1 MKIPERLLPLLELGL
16 IQEVVR
22 PLMSGKEA
30 AVYIV
35 VAEDRYCVAK
45 VYKEAI
51 HRSFRQRAAYMEGR
65 QVRNSRQ
72 RRAMEKGSQYGRE
85 QREAA
90 WQNAEVDALYKL
102 GAAGVRVPKPL
113 VFSEGVLLMELLLD
127 PDGQPAPRL
136 CDCTFSPQQA
146 MNTHAFVMRQVVAML
161 CAGVVHGDLS
171 EYNVLLAED
180 GPVIIDLPQAVDAAH
195 NQSARGILIRDVN
208 AITGFLGRFA
218 PPLRDTAFG
227 QEIWALYERA
237 QLFPDSPLTGRW
249 RGSNRRV
256 DVRAVQRE
264 IDAAAR
270 DAGPRRR

>member
-1 MKIPERLLPLLELGL
+1 MKIPDRLLPLLELGL

-35 VAEDRYCVAK
+35 VAENRYCVAK

-51 HRSFRQRAAYMEGR
+51 HRSFRQRADYMEGR

-72 RRAMEKGSQYGRE
+72 RRAMEKSTRYGRE
-85 QREAA
+85 QKEAA
-90 WQNAEVDALYKL
+90 WKNAEVDALYKL

-113 VFSEGVLLMELLLD
+113 MFSEGVLLMELVLD

-136 CDCTFSPQQA
+136 CDCNFSPEQA
-146 MNTHAFVMRQVVAML
+146 HNTHAFVMRQVVAML
-161 CAGVVHGDLS
+161 CAGLVHGDLS
-171 EYNVLLAED
+171 EYNVLLGED

-195 NQSARGILIRDVN
+195 NQSARSILLRDVG
-208 AITGFLGRFA
+208 AITAFLGRFSPA
-218 PPLRDTAFG
+218 LLESRYG
-227 QEIWALYERA
+227 QEIWSLYERA
-237 QLFPDSPLTGRW
+237 ELTPDARLTGRW
-249 RGSNRRV
+249 RGSTRQA
-256 DVRAVQRE
+256 DVRGVQRE

-270 DAGPRRR
+270 EARMRRG

>member
-35 VAEDRYCVAK
+35 VSENRYCVAK

-51 HRSFRQRAAYMEGR
+51 HRSFRQRADYTEGR

-72 RRAMEKGSQYGRE
+72 RRAMEKSTRYGRE
-85 QREAA
+85 QKEAA
-90 WQNAEVDALYKL
+90 WKNAEVDALYKL

-113 VFSEGVLLMELLLD
+113 MFSEGVLLMELLLD

-136 CDCTFSPQQA
+136 CDCNFTPEQA
-146 MNTHAFVMRQVVAML
+146 HNTHAFVMHEVVAML

-171 EYNVLLAED
+171 EYNVLLADD

-195 NQSARGILIRDVN
+195 NQSARSILLRDVG
-208 AITGFLGRFA
+208 AITAFLGRFSPA
-218 PPLRDTAFG
+218 LLESRYG
-227 QEIWALYERA
+227 QEIWSLYERA
-237 QLFPDSPLTGRW
+237 ELTPDSRLTGRW
-249 RGSNRRV
+249 RGSTRQA
-256 DVRAVQRE
+256 DVRGVQRE

-270 DAGPRRR
+270 EARMRRG